1 MRCVGESGKPEK
13 EEARPSARSATSRP
27 SPRRTAPGHS
37 LQLEFQKESPAAVP
51 DFRFPR
57 LHLRANLGHQKNGE
71 AWQDSGHKVALVP
84 KIDGVADVTQLV

>member
-1 MRCVGESGKPEK
+1 
-13 EEARPSARSATSRP
+13 
-27 SPRRTAPGHS
+27 
-37 LQLEFQKESPAAVP
+37 VP